1 MNCLSG
7 YEKSIVTDI
16 AGTTR
21 DIIEEK
27 VKIGNLVLRLYDTAG
42 IRITD
47 DIIESIGVN
56 NAYKKI
62 NDVDLIFV
70 IFDSSK
76 KLCDDD
82 FKIID
87 QVKNK
92 KTIAIINKIDI
103 SNDFNKDILKE
114 NFKYIIEISAKD
126 NLGIENLEQILE
138 EMFLNE
144 EIDAD
149 QGILANERQKLN
161 LEKSLIS
168 LKEAIDILNMGESF
182 DAVTVMLDDSLHY
195 LLQLTG
201 ESVTENVVNE
211 VFSRFCVGK

>member
-1 MNCLSG
+1 MLN
-7 YEKSIVTDI
+7 
-16 AGTTR
+16 TR
-21 DIIEEK
+21 AK
-27 VKIGNLVLRLYDTAG
+27 
-42 IRITD
+42 
-47 DIIESIGVN
+47 
-56 NAYKKI
+56 
-62 NDVDLIFV
+62 
-70 IFDSSK
+70 
-76 KLCDDD
+76 
-82 FKIID
+82 
-87 QVKNK
+87 
-92 KTIAIINKIDI
+92 IAIINKIDI
-103 SNDFNKDILKE
+103 SKDFNKELLKE
-114 NFKYIIEISAKD
+114 NFKHIIEISAKD
-126 NLGIENLEQILE
+126 NLGIENLEEILE

>member
-1 MNCLSG
+1 
-7 YEKSIVTDI
+7 
-16 AGTTR
+16 
-21 DIIEEK
+21 
-27 VKIGNLVLRLYDTAG
+27 
-42 IRITD
+42 
-47 DIIESIGVN
+47 
-56 NAYKKI
+56 
-62 NDVDLIFV
+62 
-70 IFDSSK
+70 
-76 KLCDDD
+76 
-82 FKIID
+82 
-87 QVKNK
+87 
-92 KTIAIINKIDI
+92 
-103 SNDFNKDILKE
+103 
-114 NFKYIIEISAKD
+114 
-126 NLGIENLEQILE
+126 
-138 EMFLNE
+138 MFLNE